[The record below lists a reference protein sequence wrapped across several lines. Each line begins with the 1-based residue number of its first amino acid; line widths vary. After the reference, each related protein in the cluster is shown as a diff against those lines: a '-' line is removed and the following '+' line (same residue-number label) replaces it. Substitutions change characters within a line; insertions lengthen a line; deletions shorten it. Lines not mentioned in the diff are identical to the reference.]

1 MPLIIKK
8 DGRRETYSRE
18 KILGGLA
25 KATQKRPVQTEQIEA
40 LASRIEK
47 RLQQLGL
54 KEVPA
59 KIIGEMLM
67 KELKTIDQV
76 AYVRFAS
83 VYREFRGL
91 EEFVADLKDAAPDH
105 ESQHLPLFPELSE
118 PEVSPQ

>member
-91 EEFVADLKDAAPDH
+91 EEFVADLKDEAHDH